1 MPNGQDYAKK
11 DRTREI
17 MNIIQA
23 IFMGLAQGISEF
35 LPISSSAHIVFTSTI
50 YKILTGANFQT
61 TGQEEI
67 FFDILIHLSTLLA
80 VIIFFFKDIKQ
91 IAKGF
96 AEGIKSRDDQNPD
109 FKTGIFVIIATFLTC
124 VIAFFIKDVAHKL
137 TENPLYVSIL
147 LLFTGCIL
155 FFSEKLKGKTK
166 ELNLKTAI
174 FIGIAQGFAV
184 FPGLSR
190 SGLTIATG
198 IYNGLDRLRAAK
210 FSFILS
216 VPIIILA
223 SMVYPLLELDMA
235 EIKTFNYNAMAA
247 GCICSFVSG
256 FLCIKYFMKFLE
268 KFSLKGFAYYCWII
282 GILMII
288 VSLKFG

>member
-1 MPNGQDYAKK
+1 
-11 DRTREI
+11 

-96 AEGIKSRDDQNPD
+96 AEGIKSRDYQNPD
-109 FKTGIFVIIATFLTC
+109 FKTGIFVIIATVLTC

-137 TENPLYVSIL
+137 TENPLYVTIL

>member
-1 MPNGQDYAKK
+1 
-11 DRTREI
+11 

-96 AEGIKSRDDQNPD
+96 AEGIKSRDYQNPD

-216 VPIIILA
+216 VPIIIIA

>member
-1 MPNGQDYAKK
+1 
-11 DRTREI
+11 

-96 AEGIKSRDDQNPD
+96 AEGIKSRDYQNPD